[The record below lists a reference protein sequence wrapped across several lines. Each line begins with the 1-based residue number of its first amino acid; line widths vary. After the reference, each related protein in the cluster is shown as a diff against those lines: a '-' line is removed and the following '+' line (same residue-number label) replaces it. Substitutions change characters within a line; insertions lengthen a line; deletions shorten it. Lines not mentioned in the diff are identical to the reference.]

1 MNSMYNVRITGLV
14 DGRLAH
20 FQDEALSFEGAMQKV
35 REARRASDK
44 LYRVRITEVG
54 ARRFEKEKSES

>member
-1 MNSMYNVRITGLV
+1 MTRRTVQISEAAY
-14 DGRLAH
+14 
-20 FQDEALSFEGAMQKV
+20 QALSFDGALRIV
-35 REARRASDK
+35 RETRRATDK